1 MAQTIT
7 KDFPV
12 KGREREKKSLA
23 NRKNQGFGQP
33 S

>member
-23 NRKNQGFGQP
+23 NRKKPRFWAT
-33 S
+33 